1 MMSTTAKQ
9 ELPPYARV
17 VADIR
22 ARIDAGELRPG
33 DRVPSTRE
41 IMREWGVAMATAT
54 KALAALRQEGLV
66 EAVRGV
72 GTLVRK
78 GEPDSAPDPRGSQ
91 GRREYRIPR
100 ERPRPSEPTERRP
113 AADTALT
120 REAIVRV
127 AITIADGEGIDGLSM
142 RRVAT
147 QLGVSTMALY
157 RHVANKDALVTA
169 MIDQVYTEHALPEPP
184 PADWREALELALR
197 TEWGIYRRHPWTVR
211 LTMLAGAVQSPQ
223 LLENAE
229 WMMRVV
235 SARGRS
241 PDEAMAV
248 LTFVSAYTSGMA
260 LQATR
265 AVVEDY
271 EFGMDAEHWWRSRGP
286 EFLRL
291 AEQGRYPL
299 TFSISGPPDVHGVF
313 ELGMK
318 HLLDGL
324 TPLIEGG
331 AATAEG
337 PGGAVPH
344 PDVQDSDPGP
354 GSCPLRQG

>member
-1 MMSTTAKQ
+1 MSTTGKR

-33 DRVPSTRE
+33 ERVPSTRE

-72 GTLVRK
+72 GTLVRDA
-78 GEPDSAPDPRGSQ
+78 PPSAPEPRGPQ
-91 GRREYRIPR
+91 PQR
-100 ERPRPSEPTERRP
+100 ERPRPAQAGEHRP
-113 AADTALT
+113 SAETGLG
-120 REAIVRV
+120 REAIVRA
-127 AITIADGEGIDGLSM
+127 AITIADAEGVDGLSM

-147 QLGVSTMALY
+147 HLGVSTMALY

-184 PADWREALELALR
+184 PADWREALELALL

-211 LTMLAGAVQSPQ
+211 LTPLAGAVQSPGLVQ
-223 LLENAE
+223 NAE
-229 WMMRVV
+229 WMMRVITGQ
-235 SARGRS
+235 GRS
-241 PDEAMAV
+241 PDAAMAI

-260 LQATR
+260 LQGTR
-265 AVVEDY
+265 AVVEGY
-271 EFGMDAEHWWRSRGP
+271 EAGMDAEHWWRSRGE
-286 EFLRL
+286 EFLRI
-291 AEQGRYPL
+291 AEQGRFPL
-299 TFSISGPPDVHGVF
+299 TFSVSGPTDVHAIF
-313 ELGMK
+313 DLGMK

-324 TPLIEGG
+324 TPLIESGG
-331 AATAEG
+331 
-337 PGGAVPH
+337 
-344 PDVQDSDPGP
+344 
-354 GSCPLRQG
+354 

>member
-1 MMSTTAKQ
+1 MSTAAER

-22 ARIDAGELRPG
+22 ARIAAGELRPG

-41 IMREWGVAMATAT
+41 IIREWGVAMATAT

-72 GTLVRK
+72 GTVVR
-78 GEPDSAPDPRGSQ
+78 GTPDPAPEPRGSR
-91 GRREYRIPR
+91 GRREH
-100 ERPRPSEPTERRP
+100 PRPSERREHR
-113 AADTALT
+113 AASEPALT
-120 REAIVRV
+120 QEAVVRA
-127 AITIADGEGIDGLSM
+127 AITIADAEGIDGLSM

-157 RHVANKDALVTA
+157 RHVASKDALVTA
-169 MIDQVYTEHALPEPP
+169 MVDQVYTEHALPDPP
-184 PADWREALELALR
+184 PGGWRKALELALR
-197 TEWGIYRRHPWTVR
+197 TEWGIYRRHPWAVR
-211 LTMLAGAVQSPQ
+211 LTMLAGAVRSPR
-223 LLENAE
+223 LVENAE

-235 SARGRS
+235 TAQGRS
-241 PDEAMAV
+241 PDEAMAI

-260 LQATR
+260 LQATQV
-265 AVVEDY
+265 VVEEY

-286 EFLRL
+286 EFLRI
-291 AEQGRYPL
+291 AEQGRHPL

-324 TPLIEGG
+324 APLVEGRSG
-331 AATAEG
+331 
-337 PGGAVPH
+337 
-344 PDVQDSDPGP
+344 
-354 GSCPLRQG
+354 